1 MGDNLTL
8 EKYLHKHFIR
18 VGVIAGT
25 ILGLVGLFAIYEGVE
40 LSKYKTVAGVSQG
53 EAIAL
58 TVILIGA
65 IVVAS
70 IVMMDIF
77 LGKIARQTIARIGE
91 PIEVMDNAMQ
101 ELSMGNLDT
110 KINYRYA
117 DEFANMMVNAEKA
130 TTELRKYIN
139 NISYTLAQISNKNID
154 IDRGEEYI
162 GEFVA
167 IQNSMMG
174 IVDSLNETFMEMRA
188 AFGQVRDGADS
199 LASAAQAMAEGAE
212 QQERH
217 VRNLANNIENVSK
230 SVHNN
235 SVAAEDVERLS
246 RNSLRQMEQGETKM
260 AELKDAMDTIR
271 TESKEIENIIFV
283 ITEIAEQTN
292 LLALNAAI
300 EAARAGENG
309 RGFAVV
315 ASEIGTLATSS
326 AEASQNIADLIRKS
340 MNAVDNGVAITNET
354 VGVLNGI
361 STMSQ
366 DISKHISEIA
376 EDSRKQDSYLRDMLD
391 SANEIAAVVDENTAS
406 AEESSALSEQ
416 LLGYT
421 ESVMEMI
428 EEYTLRE

>member
-1 MGDNLTL
+1 MGDNFTL
-8 EKYLHKHFIR
+8 ERYLHKHFIR

-53 EAIAL
+53 KAIAL

-65 IVVAS
+65 VVVVS

-91 PIEVMDNAMQ
+91 PIEVMDNAMK
-101 ELSMGNLDT
+101 ELSVGNLDT
-110 KINYRYA
+110 KIDYRYA
-117 DEFANMMVNAEKA
+117 DEFANMMVNADKA
-130 TTELRKYIN
+130 TDELKKYIN

-154 IDRGEEYI
+154 ITLNEEYL

-174 IVDSLNETFMEMRA
+174 IVDSLNETLSEMRA
-188 AFGQVRDGADS
+188 AFSQVRDGADS
-199 LASAAQAMAEGAE
+199 LSSAAQAMAEGAE

-217 VRNLANNIENVSK
+217 VRHLAENIENVSK

-246 RNSLRQMEQGETKM
+246 QNSLKQMAQGEEKM

-292 LLALNAAI
+292 LLALNASI

-340 MNAVDNGVAITNET
+340 MNAVDNGVAITGET

-361 STMSQ
+361 SAMNE

-376 EDSRKQDSYLRDMLD
+376 EDSKKQDSYLKDMLD

-421 ESVMEMI
+421 ENVMDMI
-428 EEYTLRE
+428 EQYTLRE